1 VNNVPQLQEQVSKYR
16 PGDKVKVTVWRNEKT
31 QLVDVTL
38 RNKSGNVRLESASV
52 SSEESFQSLGATFVL
67 PSDSEKSS
75 LRIQGGA
82 KVADILPGKFKSI
95 GMQKGFI
102 ITTITDQSIDSPE
115 GLKKALENQAGKYIE
130 IRGMYSNGLEAMY
143 GFRL

>member
-1 VNNVPQLQEQVSKYR
+1 
-16 PGDKVKVTVWRNEKT
+16 
-31 QLVDVTL
+31 
-38 RNKSGNVRLESASV
+38 
-52 SSEESFQSLGATFVL
+52 VL

-102 ITTITDQSIDSPE
+102 ITTINDQSIDSPE